1 MNLSNRK
8 NVIIKM
14 LQENPGMGKTAVMK
28 TMYMLQQVK
37 HIDLGYEFSIYTYG
51 PYNADVME
59 DIDELVSD
67 GFLSSNIYFYKDYI
81 GYTLSTTDS
90 GVRAVSNLKDKDIVA
105 LEEILDF
112 VKGKSAKELELYST
126 IIYVEDWYLKN
137 EKANNVDAIINKV
150 HELKPHFSTKAIQ
163 SAYARLSDVSFC
175 KNKFTCP

>member
-28 TMYMLQQVK
+28 TIFMLQQVK
-37 HIDLGYEFSIYTYG
+37 HIDLGCEFSIYTYG

-67 GFLSSNIYFYKDYI
+67 GLLSSNIYFYKDYI
-81 GYTLSTTDS
+81 GYTLSATDS
-90 GVRAVSNLKDKDIVA
+90 GAKAVPNLKDEDTSA
-105 LEEILDF
+105 LKEILDF
-112 VKGKSAKELELYST
+112 VSRKNAKDLELYST

-137 EKANNVDAIINKV
+137 KKPNDMTAIIKKV
-150 HELKPHFSTKAIQ
+150 HELKPHFSEEVIQKA
-163 SAYARLSDVSFC
+163 YTCLSDANFLHQ
-175 KNKFTCP
+175 